1 MGLGNFFK
9 KVGGIFKKA
18 GSVAPAVVTHPGFR
32 VGLTFLG
39 VPGVAINAIIPAV
52 QAAQATRFRK
62 FKKAYKLA
70 APILQRQFGI
80 MKESDINYAIETAL
94 GVLEGRIKIYEEKSF

>member
-1 MGLGNFFK
+1 MFGFLKKLGN
-9 KVGGIFKKA
+9 GFKKA
-18 GSVAPAVVTHPGFR
+18 GSIAPAVVTHPGFR
-32 VGLTFLG
+32 VGLTFMG

-52 QAAQATRFRK
+52 QAAQAARFRK

-70 APILQRQFGI
+70 APILQKQFGI

-94 GVLEGRIKIYEEKSF
+94 GVLEDRVKIIEE